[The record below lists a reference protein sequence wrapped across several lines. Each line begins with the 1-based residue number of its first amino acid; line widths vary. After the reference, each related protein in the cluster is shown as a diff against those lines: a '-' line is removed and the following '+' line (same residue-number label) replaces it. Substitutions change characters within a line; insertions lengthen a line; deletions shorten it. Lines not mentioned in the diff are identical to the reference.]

1 MHVRTKVMQL
11 LADYA
16 FWDNDVHYGFMIDDW
31 IQIRFLTTVMCS
43 ICLLFPVLISKL
55 CNESMHFDIINTFSF
70 QDNTFCCCGHDIKHY
85 HYYHKPQY
93 RLISIIIKNKKRL

>member
-11 LADYA
+11 MADYA

-43 ICLLFPVLISKL
+43 ICLLFPVLI
-55 CNESMHFDIINTFSF
+55 
-70 QDNTFCCCGHDIKHY
+70 
-85 HYYHKPQY
+85 
-93 RLISIIIKNKKRL
+93 